1 MARFDTISGAGVAID
16 AGKLVGV
23 CQDLD
28 GLTDLEQKTVVIL
41 RGMCDDVAMVAM
53 RSNGSIAKATSTL
66 NGWRYLAVMRG
77 STFTMEEVAA
87 TIQSIAIRDLRAQID
102 ELRRGHRETTEELRI
117 VQRETTGMQ
126 LVQRETT
133 EELRIVQHDASDAM
147 AAMNERITS
156 MEESHRRTD
165 ELTRQKIESL
175 EQTIVTLTEMVR
187 SLMSAQ
193 PAAPGPAQL
202 AITADQPTPRRPPA
216 KRAAPDTADPAP
228 AAKSPRPEPALV
240 AQPKAL
246 VAGITQVI
254 GGRVEINLSETGWRM
269 SCKDLQ
275 ALFAGHEDP
284 ELANELTRTKHFKT
298 VLHLPRWRNKL
309 TKGWACVRP
318 KVT

>member
-1 MARFDTISGAGVAID
+1 
-16 AGKLVGV
+16 
-23 CQDLD
+23 
-28 GLTDLEQKTVVIL
+28 
-41 RGMCDDVAMVAM
+41 
-53 RSNGSIAKATSTL
+53 
-66 NGWRYLAVMRG
+66 
-77 STFTMEEVAA
+77 
-87 TIQSIAIRDLRAQID
+87 
-102 ELRRGHRETTEELRI
+102 
-117 VQRETTGMQ
+117 
-126 LVQRETT
+126 
-133 EELRIVQHDASDAM
+133 M

-269 SCKDLQ
+269 NAAELRD
-275 ALFAGHEDP
+275 LFADHEDATFSCEKKRSMYFRSINLP
-284 ELANELTRTKHFKT
+284 RHDTKHC
-298 VLHLPRWRNKL
+298 R
-309 TKGWACVRP
+309 GWKCIRP
-318 KVT
+318 SKSKA